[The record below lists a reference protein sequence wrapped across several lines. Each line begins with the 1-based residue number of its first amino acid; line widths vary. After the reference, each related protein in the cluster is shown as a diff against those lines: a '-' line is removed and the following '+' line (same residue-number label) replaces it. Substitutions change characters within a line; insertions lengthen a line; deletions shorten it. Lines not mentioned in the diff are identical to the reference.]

1 MKQEPKDQVVKDLK
15 VKLERVLRLL
25 DQKLSTQPFM
35 AGETVTLVDL
45 FYVPY
50 MHYLEGVVWPTL
62 LEGYKNLSTWW
73 SQMKGRESYQQVY
86 ADGNKGIH
94 DA

>member
-35 AGETVTLVDL
+35 AGEVSMVTIR
-45 FYVPY
+45 
-50 MHYLEGVVWPTL
+50 L
-62 LEGYKNLSTWW
+62 L
-73 SQMKGRESYQQVY
+73 
-86 ADGNKGIH
+86 
-94 DA
+94 

>member
-1 MKQEPKDQVVKDLK
+1 
-15 VKLERVLRLL
+15 
-25 DQKLSTQPFM
+25 
-35 AGETVTLVDL
+35 
-45 FYVPY
+45 
-50 MHYLEGVVWPTL
+50 MHYLEDVVWPTL

>member
-35 AGETVTLVDL
+35 AGEVSM
-45 FYVPY
+45 VPIR
-50 MHYLEGVVWPTL
+50 L
-62 LEGYKNLSTWW
+62 L
-73 SQMKGRESYQQVY
+73 
-86 ADGNKGIH
+86 
-94 DA
+94 